1 MSKSNRRRQRPGYQP
16 PSTRDPGSSGQSPSR
31 PNTPGSGRSDAS
43 GTTGTTGLT
52 GATGAAGATG
62 ATGAAAAAAGTPRA
76 TGTTPRPTTTTA
88 ARHGRRE
95 RQRAAY
101 KPSFMER
108 YRTAI
113 VVVAAVA
120 GVVLLS
126 VFVLFSASQPVYACS
141 TTWTPQPTP
150 APAPGVTPLLG
161 YVQPDMGNSHVAVGE
176 KVTYAYCA
184 PASGSHYNA
193 SGRGP
198 IPARVYAPTDNVPPE
213 GWIHNLEHGAL
224 VVLYQG
230 TSAGSTAEGQAA
242 LKAFYDS
249 FPNSPRCGL
258 AKGQLGPVIAR
269 FDDMAA
275 PFEAIIWDR
284 VLPLQ
289 TFDQA
294 QILAFFNQSGERT
307 NPEDQCSSI
316 PRTPVT
322 QSAQPNASGSPA
334 TSAASSAAPST
345 PSAAPSAS
353 AAPSN

>member
-43 GTTGTTGLT
+43 GTTGST
-52 GATGAAGATG
+52 GAAGVIGAAGATG
-62 ATGAAAAAAGTPRA
+62 AAAGTPRA

-113 VVVAAVA
+113 VVAAAVA

-126 VFVLFSASQPVYACS
+126 VFVFLSASQPVYACS

-184 PASGSHYNA
+184 PASGSHYNV

-213 GWIHNLEHGAL
+213 GWVHNLEHGAL

-230 TSAGSTAEGQAA
+230 TSAGATADGQAA

-294 QILAFFNQSGERT
+294 QILTFFNQSGERT

-322 QSAQPNASGSPA
+322 QSAQPDASGSPA

>member
-1 MSKSNRRRQRPGYQP
+1 MAG
-16 PSTRDPGSSGQSPSR
+16 
-31 PNTPGSGRSDAS
+31 AS
-43 GTTGTTGLT
+43 GAG
-52 GATGAAGATG
+52 GAAGAT
-62 ATGAAAAAAGTPRA
+62 AAAATGTPRA
-76 TGTTPRPTTTTA
+76 TGTTSRPTATA

-113 VVVAAVA
+113 VVAVAVA

-126 VFVLFSASQPVYACS
+126 GFVFLSASQPAYACS
-141 TTWTPQPTP
+141 TIFTP
-150 APAPGVTPLLG
+150 APTPSPAPGATPILG
-161 YVQPDMGNSHVAVGE
+161 YVQPDMGNSHVAVGQ
-176 KVTYAYCA
+176 KVTYSYCA

-213 GWIHNLEHGAL
+213 GWVHNLEHGAL
-224 VVLYQG
+224 VILYQG
-230 TSAGSTAEGQAA
+230 NSAGATTDGQAA
-242 LKAFYDS
+242 FKAFYDS

-258 AKGQLGPVIAR
+258 QKGQLGPVIAP
-269 FDDMAA
+269 FDDMAT

-294 QILAFFNQSGERT
+294 QILAFFHQSGERT
-307 NPEDQCSSI
+307 NPEDQCPSI
-316 PRTPVT
+316 PRKPVT
-322 QSAQPNASGSPA
+322 SAAPGSSASSA
-334 TSAASSAAPST
+334 TSAAPSSTAAPST
-345 PSAAPSAS
+345 TTAAPSAS
-353 AAPSN
+353 AAPSS

>member
-16 PSTRDPGSSGQSPSR
+16 PSTRGPGTSGPNPNR
-31 PNTPGSGRSDAS
+31 PNTAGSGRSDAS
-43 GTTGTTGLT
+43 GTTATTGLS
-52 GATGAAGATG
+52 GAGATA
-62 ATGAAAAAAGTPRA
+62 ATGAAAAAGTPRA
-76 TGTTPRPTTTTA
+76 TGTTPRPTSATA

-113 VVVAAVA
+113 VVTAAVA

-126 VFVLFSASQPVYACS
+126 AFVFLSASQPVYACS
-141 TTWTPQPTP
+141 TIFSPQPTP
-150 APAPGVTPLLG
+150 APAPGATPQLG

-198 IPARVYAPTDNVPPE
+198 IAARVYAPTDNVPPE
-213 GWIHNLEHGAL
+213 GWVHNLEHGAL

-230 TSAGSTAEGQAA
+230 TSAGATAEGQAA

-249 FPNSPRCGL
+249 FPISPRCGL

-269 FDDMAA
+269 FDDMAT

-307 NPEDQCSSI
+307 NPEDQCPSI

-322 QSAQPNASGSPA
+322 QSALPDASGSPA
-334 TSAASSAAPST
+334 TSTASSAAPST
-345 PSAAPSAS
+345 GPSAS